1 MIHAAGAA
9 VLDDFRL
16 PELDELLD
24 DDSYAAEQ
32 PRPDL
37 ESFLSTPSLEALR
50 SEIAY
55 SGSPLSTPFEA
66 SAPQDLGPSRR
77 SDDFGLQDVYPW
89 LEMPSSASEQS
100 AVNENMAE
108 WPGAQQ
114 GTQIQ
119 KDSSQQDRLKSG
131 NILAAGDA
139 AERRIQDQEL
149 EIQRLRAKIEQLQT
163 NQQRLQRV
171 QAELA
176 VSQSAR
182 ASVSEPQD
190 LLNIAQAQG
199 PLDSLSC
206 TRHDMRMAQ
215 LVQGLTGPGSLADK
229 TSEIL
234 ELNALRGV
242 RCRDADVLKAQ
253 HLQGCMVQP
262 AWMEFGLSPSGVLQ
276 TLQAFQLGR
285 EETPLQMTITGKQGP
300 TQVKCLTSIPLHQ
313 WPSIVGG
320 LICQACNAR
329 TFSRQPN
336 DFLARK
342 AIQIVGECCVT
353 AYGLMLFSEPH
364 AEVFNAMHGTALIP
378 GVTAAPANIEFAA
391 AQLNLSSHQIRLCK
405 KIWADYCSEM
415 GQAQAARLR
424 ILDELQSNGIEDGIS
439 RLMTQAGRQTFCQ
452 TVKMLDAAAELA
464 ANTALINEIA
474 LNSHQRFN
482 LQVCTPEK
490 ICGLFCNAAP
500 YFISLSDMLEHF
512 ASKP

>member
-253 HLQGCMVQP
+253 HLQGCMLGIKRPLTRWTDHSGDQ
-262 AWMEFGLSPSGVLQ
+262 FLSPLDICYIPQPKLPCLLQ
-276 TLQAFQLGR
+276 
-285 EETPLQMTITGKQGP
+285 
-300 TQVKCLTSIPLHQ
+300 
-313 WPSIVGG
+313 
-320 LICQACNAR
+320 
-329 TFSRQPN
+329 
-336 DFLARK
+336 
-342 AIQIVGECCVT
+342 GECCVT

-391 AQLNLSSHQIRLCK
+391 AQLNLSSHQIPYVKSPPRCGHPALQAWDVDFP
-405 KIWADYCSEM
+405 ITPRCS
-415 GQAQAARLR
+415 QKV
-424 ILDELQSNGIEDGIS
+424 
-439 RLMTQAGRQTFCQ
+439 QAG
-452 TVKMLDAAAELA
+452 
-464 ANTALINEIA
+464 
-474 LNSHQRFN
+474 S
-482 LQVCTPEK
+482 
-490 ICGLFCNAAP
+490 
-500 YFISLSDMLEHF
+500 
-512 ASKP
+512 

>member
-253 HLQGCMVQP
+253 HLQGCM
-262 AWMEFGLSPSGVLQ
+262 
-276 TLQAFQLGR
+276 
-285 EETPLQMTITGKQGP
+285 
-300 TQVKCLTSIPLHQ
+300 
-313 WPSIVGG
+313 
-320 LICQACNAR
+320 ACNAR

-391 AQLNLSSHQIRLCK
+391 AQLNLSSHQIPYVKSPPRCGHPALQAWDVDFP
-405 KIWADYCSEM
+405 ITPRCS
-415 GQAQAARLR
+415 QKV
-424 ILDELQSNGIEDGIS
+424 
-439 RLMTQAGRQTFCQ
+439 QAG
-452 TVKMLDAAAELA
+452 
-464 ANTALINEIA
+464 
-474 LNSHQRFN
+474 S
-482 LQVCTPEK
+482 
-490 ICGLFCNAAP
+490 
-500 YFISLSDMLEHF
+500 
-512 ASKP
+512 